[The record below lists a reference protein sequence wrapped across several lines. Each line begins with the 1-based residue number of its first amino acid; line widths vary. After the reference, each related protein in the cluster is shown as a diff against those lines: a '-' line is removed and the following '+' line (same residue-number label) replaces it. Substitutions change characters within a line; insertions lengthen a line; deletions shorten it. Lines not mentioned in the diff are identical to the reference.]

1 MNGILIFSQEKQ
13 TLSNDRCIEFC
24 KANLVVDDGRASLL
38 HGATY
43 HKGCCDF
50 QRDCEWKFSFVIP
63 VNVCCEGQATE
74 PLLLLCLVL
83 DNPRFHL
90 EVNF

>member
-24 KANLVVDDGRASLL
+24 KANLVVDDGCAFLL

-63 VNVCCEGQATE
+63 VNTAMG
-74 PLLLLCLVL
+74 
-83 DNPRFHL
+83 R
-90 EVNF
+90 EVSAVKDKPQSLFYCFV